1 MSLLDRNCIR
11 VIAESVGVSSVSDE
25 VADALAPDIEY
36 RLRDIVA
43 EALKFMRHGRRETL
57 SCDDIN
63 FALRARSCEPLY
75 GFASTDTPRFC
86 RAAGTSDVYYLDDP
100 ELNLS
105 DLMAVPLP
113 PMPRPPTFTAHWLA
127 INGVQP
133 DIAQNP
139 TPAEAIAAAETGPT
153 PSMAGKRKRGS
164 SGAGV
169 EGGGPDDPTEALSPA
184 EQALTAEEQV
194 WLKSVFETVRA
205 VKLNDEK
212 HSRPIA
218 ADSLSTGMPNGDMT
232 ADAAVPAAAPS
243 TARGARAMEVDGAP
257 ATSGGGGAI
266 PGEDVGAACF
276 HPGGWAAVHASR
288 AAGIMLKSRGVGE
301 AGANGAGKCEEREE
315 EAAVAEAKAARE
327 EALVAVL
334 KAVATETSMHAY
346 AAYFAPFVAR
356 EVNANL
362 TCLPLLT
369 ALIRFTQVCMRAF
382 VQRKLWGTGGG
393 AGRASNRRASRAG
406 GMSMRS
412 VACAPPSNSS

>member
-25 VADALAPDIEY
+25 VADTLAPDIEY

-75 GFASTDTPRFC
+75 GFASRDTPRFC

-153 PSMAGKRKRGS
+153 QSLAGKRKRGS

-169 EGGGPDDPTEALSPA
+169 EGGDPDDPTEALSPA

-194 WLKSVFETVRA
+194 WLESVFETVRA
-205 VKLNDEK
+205 VKLNDERR
-212 HSRPIA
+212 SRPA
-218 ADSLSTGMPNGDMT
+218 ATSALGTGMQNGGVKSAT
-232 ADAAVPAAAPS
+232 GASAAAPS
-243 TARGARAMEVDGAP
+243 AAQSSDAMEVDGAP
-257 ATSGGGGAI
+257 ASSRGAGAA
-266 PGEDVGAACF
+266 PGEDATAACF

-288 AAGIMLKSRGVGE
+288 ATGIVLKARAEGPAG
-301 AGANGAGKCEEREE
+301 AGANGAGKRGETGEEQEE
-315 EAAVAEAKAARE
+315 EGKAARE
-327 EALVAVL
+327 EALVSVL

-362 TCLPLLT
+362 TCLPFLT
-369 ALIRFTQVCMRAF
+369 ALMRFTQVCNIACKKEPGK
-382 VQRKLWGTGGG
+382 QRTK
-393 AGRASNRRASRAG
+393 
-406 GMSMRS
+406 
-412 VACAPPSNSS
+412 

>member
-75 GFASTDTPRFC
+75 GFASTDIPRFC

-139 TPAEAIAAAETGPT
+139 TPAEAVAAAEIGST

-169 EGGGPDDPTEALSPA
+169 EGGGPDDPTEALGPA

-194 WLKSVFETVRA
+194 WLESVFETVRA
-205 VKLNDEK
+205 IKLNDEK
-212 HSRPIA
+212 RSRPTA
-218 ADSLSTGMPNGDMT
+218 ANTPSTGLPNGDVT
-232 ADAAVPAAAPS
+232 VAAGGPAAASSPQGS
-243 TARGARAMEVDGAP
+243 DAMEVDGAP
-257 ATSGGGGAI
+257 VTGRGAGAV
-266 PGEDVGAACF
+266 PGEDAGAACF

-288 AAGIMLKSRGVGE
+288 AAGIFLKSRAMGE
-301 AGANGAGKCEEREE
+301 ASAGANGAEQHEETE
-315 EAAVAEAKAARE
+315 EAEAEAKAARE

-369 ALIRFTQVCMRAF
+369 ALIRFTQVC
-382 VQRKLWGTGGG
+382 TGHACNG
-393 AGRASNRRASRAG
+393 ACGRGEGPERDLRCEGRERRYE
-406 GMSMRS
+406 
-412 VACAPPSNSS
+412 V